1 MYLFNFIATKLQL
14 YFTKVH
20 CVIKSLHVYASLR
33 PEKNDQ
39 KNIYFIDE

>member
-20 CVIKSLHVYASLR
+20 CVIKSLHVYASFR
-33 PEKNDQ
+33 PEKND
-39 KNIYFIDE
+39 KKKKIFH